1 MEKSAKKTLEAQFE
15 RTIHEFLKSIIEIH
29 KESEIRND
37 HVTHK
42 LISTNLM
49 NWLFS
54 ELDFL
59 SEAVEEV
66 GFESSKRLF
75 GSFDFRL
82 LVIAGLIVLKEK
94 STLVKKT
101 MSLTLKILRHLG
113 VSRAVKQLIIT
124 QHDPQKIIATTLF
137 EFDEEQLQQ
146 LAVVLCEYN
155 SRCTDTGTNL

>member
-15 RTIHEFLKSIIEIH
+15 RTIYEFLKSIIEIH
-29 KESEIRND
+29 KESEIRNN

-66 GFESSKRLF
+66 GFESSK
-75 GSFDFRL
+75 DFS
-82 LVIAGLIVLKEK
+82 VV
-94 STLVKKT
+94 
-101 MSLTLKILRHLG
+101 LTL
-113 VSRAVKQLIIT
+113 
-124 QHDPQKIIATTLF
+124 D
-137 EFDEEQLQQ
+137 
-146 LAVVLCEYN
+146 YW
-155 SRCTDTGTNL
+155 